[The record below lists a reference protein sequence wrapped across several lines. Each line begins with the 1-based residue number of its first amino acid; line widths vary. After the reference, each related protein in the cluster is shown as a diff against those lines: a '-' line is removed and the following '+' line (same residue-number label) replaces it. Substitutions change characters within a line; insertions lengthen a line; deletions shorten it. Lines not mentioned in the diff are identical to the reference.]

1 MSAIKRT
8 DGRKFDELR
17 DIEIKLKVIK
27 NAKGSA
33 MFRIGKTTAI
43 AGVYGPKDLY
53 PKHLQNP
60 KKGKIRIYY
69 DLMSF
74 SVSERKKPGPSK
86 RSTELDMVIRDALE
100 SVVML
105 DKFPKL
111 VVDIFIEIPQAD
123 AGTRCAS
130 ICAASLALA
139 DAGIPMKDLI
149 SAVSAG
155 KLGKDIVLDINKEEE
170 DWKEGATDI
179 PVAYSQALGKVLLLQ
194 LDGNISPEELDKAV
208 KLGIEGCKRITELQR
223 KAIKEFYK

>member
-1 MSAIKRT
+1 MSEIKRP
-8 DGRKFDELR
+8 DDRKFDKLR

-27 NAKGSA
+27 NARGSA

-60 KKGKIRIYY
+60 KKGKIRVYY

-74 SVSERKKPGPSK
+74 SVSERKRPGPSK
-86 RSTELDMVIRDALE
+86 RSSELDMVIRDALD

-111 VVDIFIEIPQAD
+111 VVDIFIEIPEAD

-155 KLGKDIVLDINKEEE
+155 KLGKVIVLDINKEEE

-179 PVAYSQALGKVLLLQ
+179 PVAYSEALGKVLLLQ
-194 LDGNISPEELDKAV
+194 LDGSISSEELTQAV
-208 KLGIEGCKRITELQR
+208 KLGIKGCKEITELQK